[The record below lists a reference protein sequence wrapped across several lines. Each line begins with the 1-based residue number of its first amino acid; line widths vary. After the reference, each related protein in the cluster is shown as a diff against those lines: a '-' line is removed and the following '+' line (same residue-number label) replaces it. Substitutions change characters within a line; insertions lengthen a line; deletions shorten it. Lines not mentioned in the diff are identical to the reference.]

1 MKSTTYK
8 FDLKTGLLDQKI
20 YYVRDYFQS
29 YTTGVEKIVQQNP
42 GHFAV
47 TSREN
52 AERPES
58 IMYQMFGQPDEA
70 DMFLA
75 INNQN
80 YLWATPFNLDAFQDA
95 IDFRMNYLELLMRD
109 RITKEADLDANDD
122 IIRDD
127 NGIIQW
133 QYNQAG
139 TICRDRVSADIHSED
154 DKARTIIIP
163 NKNSVQYV
171 TKMIDDYFISRK
183 VQ

>member
-8 FDLKTGLLDQKI
+8 FDLKTGLLDQKV
-20 YYVRDYFQS
+20 YYVRDYFES
-29 YTTGVEKIVQQNP
+29 YTTEVETLVHLAP
-42 GHFAV
+42 EYFAV

-58 IMYQMFGQPDEA
+58 IMYQMYGEPDEA

-109 RITKEADLDANDD
+109 RISKEPELDDQGE
-122 IIRDD
+122 IVRDE
-127 NGIIQW
+127 NGKV
-133 QYNQAG
+133 QYLFHDTRNA
-139 TICRDRVSADIHSED
+139 CLDRVSEDIHAED
-154 DKARTIIIP
+154 DKARTIIVPDKDSI
-163 NKNSVQYV
+163 QYV
-171 TKMIDDYFISRK
+171 SKMIKDYFEARR
-183 VQ
+183 VF

>member
-8 FDLKTGLLDQKI
+8 FELKSALLDQQP
-20 YYVRDYFQS
+20 YYVRDYFES
-29 YTTGVEKIVQQNP
+29 YTTGVENIVHTNP
-42 GHFAV
+42 EHFAV

-58 IMYQMFGQPDEA
+58 IMYQMFDQADEA
-70 DMFLA
+70 DMFIA

-109 RITKEADLDANDD
+109 RITKEPELDVNDD
-122 IIRDD
+122 IVRDE
-127 NGIIQW
+127 NGVILYN
-133 QYNQAG
+133 YNQAG
-139 TICRDRVSADIHSED
+139 TLCRDRVSEDIHNED

-163 NKNSVQYV
+163 NKDSVQYV
-171 TKMIDDYFISRK
+171 SKMIKDYFTTRK
-183 VQ
+183 VR